1 MIKEVNISRE
11 VDKLAS
17 DISNILWT
25 YAERRRS
32 TAKDPNYTMADY
44 LNDRLLLRTN
54 IIIVGYVLYRVK
66 EKGEKNVSAIMKFD
80 DIRVSE
86 AVNNIKIDSD
96 VWDYLFELVDSYS
109 LETFKE
115 LVLTVECYP
124 IGNTPESI
132 SKLAIQILNIQER
145 ENVVDL
151 DCGYGAFLVAT
162 NKYANPK
169 ALYRGYE
176 VNTSI
181 AQAATARGILTNFAV
196 GNTDKY
202 TLIEAGMQSSFDK
215 GFALP
220 AWGQKAGR
228 MSFQTNNF
236 IRSLDNIDV
245 NQFIF
250 PGTSGEWV
258 EASLMMQLLKKK
270 GKAVIMTTMG
280 ALTNGTDMQAR
291 RHFVDNQYIEA
302 VIALPEK
309 IFAPYTSIPCAM
321 VVLSRFNQEMR
332 LIDAT
337 DIFTKGRR
345 RNELSDADIAEI
357 MERYHNDGPH
367 SIKVSTFMRGNYP
380 LNPKR
385 YLTKNIVIE
394 NGVRFG
400 DITLDIKRGAQ
411 LSAKK
416 LDEVIS
422 TEETTVQYLKVNN
435 VQDGMICGEIPYV
448 KEDKSLERYFINNN
462 DIIMSKVAASG
473 KVALASIE
481 SGKHLVLGANL
492 FAITVDTKK
501 ADPVYIKLFL
511 ESDQGAKL
519 VESIASGVT
528 VPMISVEELKDM
540 VIPLPSLDKQEA
552 IVKAYREAETD
563 VARLK
568 AEYEAAY
575 KKLKNIINMDRS

>member
-1 MIKEVNISRE
+1 MIKEANIARE
-11 VDKLAS
+11 VDKLRG
-17 DISNILWT
+17 DIIAVLRND
-25 YAERRRS
+25 ARRRGDILQAEAFRRPGQVRDKLYS
-32 TAKDPNYTMADY
+32 KE
-44 LNDRLLLRTN
+44 N
-54 IIIVGYVLYRVK
+54 IILIGYVLYKAKQEGVK
-66 EKGEKNVSAIMKFD
+66 TVAEVMRFADVRIVEAVENAQLSTDLWEQLLKLVDGYTVDTFEDFVLNYDHDIALSTPDSVARLA
-80 DIRVSE
+80 IRVL
-86 AVNNIKIDSD
+86 D
-96 VWDYLFELVDSYS
+96 
-109 LETFKE
+109 
-115 LVLTVECYP
+115 
-124 IGNTPESI
+124 
-132 SKLAIQILNIQER
+132 IQDK

-151 DCGYGAFLVAT
+151 DCGYGEFLVAT

-169 ALYRGYE
+169 AMYRGY
-176 VNTSI
+176 VTDVTM
-181 AQAATARGILTNFAV
+181 AQAATARGLLANFAV

-202 TLIEAGMQSSFDK
+202 TLIEAGMKGSFDK
-215 GFALP
+215 GFAAP
-220 AWGQKAGR
+220 RWGQRAGSMPYKAA
-228 MSFQTNNF
+228 NF

-258 EASLMMQLLKKK
+258 EASLMMQLLKNN

-280 ALTNGTDMQAR
+280 ALTNGIDMQAR

-422 TEETTVQYLKVNN
+422 TDETTVQYLKVNN
-435 VQDGMICGEIPYV
+435 IQDGVICGEIPYV

-462 DIIMSKVAASG
+462 DIIMSKVAANG

-501 ADPVYIKLFL
+501 ANPLYIKLFL

-540 VIPLPSLDKQEA
+540 LIPLPSLDEQEA
-552 IVKAYREAETD
+552 IVKAYRQAEAD

-568 AEYEAAY
+568 SEYEAAY

>member
-1 MIKEVNISRE
+1 MIKEINIARE
-11 VDKLAS
+11 VDKLRG
-17 DISNILWT
+17 DIIAVLRND
-25 YAERRRS
+25 ARRRGDILQAEAFRRS
-32 TAKDPNYTMADY
+32 GQVKDKLYSKE
-44 LNDRLLLRTN
+44 N
-54 IIIVGYVLYRVK
+54 IILIGYVLYKAKQEGVK
-66 EKGEKNVSAIMKFD
+66 TVAEVMRFADVRIVEAVENAQLSADLWEQLLKLVDGYTVDTFEDFVLNYEHDIALSTPD
-80 DIRVSE
+80 SVARLAIRVL
-86 AVNNIKIDSD
+86 D
-96 VWDYLFELVDSYS
+96 
-109 LETFKE
+109 
-115 LVLTVECYP
+115 
-124 IGNTPESI
+124 
-132 SKLAIQILNIQER
+132 IQDK

-151 DCGYGAFLVAT
+151 DCGYGEFLVAT

-169 ALYRGYE
+169 AMYRGY
-176 VNTSI
+176 VTDVTM
-181 AQAATARGILTNFAV
+181 AQAATARGLLANFAV

-202 TLIEAGMQSSFDK
+202 TLIEAGMKNSFDK
-215 GFALP
+215 GFAAP
-220 AWGQKAGR
+220 RWGQRAGSMPFR
-228 MSFQTNNF
+228 AANF

-258 EASLMMQLLKKK
+258 EASLMMQLLKNN

-280 ALTNGTDMQAR
+280 ALTNGIDMQAR

-309 IFAPYTSIPCAM
+309 IYAPYSPIPCAM
-321 VVLSRFNQEMR
+321 VVLSRFNKEMR

-422 TEETTVQYLKVNN
+422 TDETKVQYLKVNN
-435 VQDGMICGEIPYV
+435 IQDGVICGEIPYV

-462 DIIMSKVAASG
+462 DIIMSKVAANG

-501 ADPVYIKLFL
+501 ANPLYIKLFL

-540 VIPLPSLDKQEA
+540 LIPLPSLDEQEA
-552 IVKAYREAETD
+552 IVKAYRQAEAD

-568 AEYEAAY
+568 SEYEAAY

>member
-1 MIKEVNISRE
+1 MIKEMNISRDVE
-11 VDKLAS
+11 KLAWS
-17 DISNILWT
+17 ITSILKEN
-25 YAERRRS
+25 YMSRS
-32 TAKDPNYTMADY
+32 GIIRDEAGSRAGYIR
-44 LNDRLLLRTN
+44 DRLSNRD
-54 IIIVGYVLYRVK
+54 IIILVGYVLYRVK
-66 EKGEKNVSAIMKFD
+66 ENNKKSVSSIVRFD
-80 DIRVSE
+80 DVRIRE
-86 AVNNIKIDSD
+86 AVENANIDSYT
-96 VWDYLFELVDSYS
+96 WEQLLELVDRFT

-115 LVLTVECYP
+115 LVLTFEFDPLV
-124 IGNTPESI
+124 GTPDSV
-132 SKLAIQILNIQER
+132 SRLALRILNPQEK
-145 ENVVDL
+145 EELVDL
-151 DCGYGAFLVAT
+151 DCGYGEFLVASK
-162 NKYANPK
+162 KYANPK
-169 ALYRGYE
+169 AFCRGYE
-176 VNTSI
+176 MNTTVS
-181 AQAATARGILTNFAV
+181 QVATARGILSNFAV

-202 TLIEAGMQSSFDK
+202 TLIEAGMKNSFDK
-215 GFALP
+215 GFAAP
-220 AWGQKAGR
+220 RWGQRAGSMPFR
-228 MSFQTNNF
+228 AANF

-250 PGTSGEWV
+250 PSTSGEWV
-258 EASLMMQLLKKK
+258 EASLMMQLLKEK

-280 ALTNGTDMQAR
+280 ALTNGIDTQAR

-357 MERYHNDGPH
+357 MERYHNAGPH

-435 VQDGMICGEIPYV
+435 IQDGVICGEIPYV
-448 KEDKSLERYFINNN
+448 KEDKSLERYFINDN

-552 IVKAYREAETD
+552 IVKAYREAEAD

>member
-1 MIKEVNISRE
+1 MIKEANIARE
-11 VDKLAS
+11 VDKLRG
-17 DISNILWT
+17 DIIAALRND
-25 YAERRRS
+25 ARRRGDILQAEAFRRPGQVRDKLYS
-32 TAKDPNYTMADY
+32 KE
-44 LNDRLLLRTN
+44 N
-54 IIIVGYVLYRVK
+54 IILIGYVLYKAKQEGVK
-66 EKGEKNVSAIMKFD
+66 TVAEVMRFADVRIVEAVENAQLSTDLWEQLLKLVDGYTVDTFEDFVLNYDHDIALSTPDSVARLA
-80 DIRVSE
+80 IRVL
-86 AVNNIKIDSD
+86 D
-96 VWDYLFELVDSYS
+96 
-109 LETFKE
+109 
-115 LVLTVECYP
+115 
-124 IGNTPESI
+124 
-132 SKLAIQILNIQER
+132 IQDK

-151 DCGYGAFLVAT
+151 DCGYGEFLVAT

-169 ALYRGYE
+169 AMYRGY
-176 VNTSI
+176 VTDVTM
-181 AQAATARGILTNFAV
+181 AQAATARGLLANFAV

-202 TLIEAGMQSSFDK
+202 TLIEAGMKNSFDK
-215 GFALP
+215 GFAAP
-220 AWGQKAGR
+220 RWGQRAGSMPFR
-228 MSFQTNNF
+228 AANF

-258 EASLMMQLLKKK
+258 EASLMMQLLKNN

-280 ALTNGTDMQAR
+280 ALTNGIDMQAR

-422 TEETTVQYLKVNN
+422 TDETTVQYLKVNN
-435 VQDGMICGEIPYV
+435 IKDGVICGEIPYV

-462 DIIMSKVAASG
+462 DIIMSKVAANG

-501 ADPVYIKLFL
+501 ANPLYIKLFL

-540 VIPLPSLDKQEA
+540 LIPLPDLDKQEA
-552 IVKAYREAETD
+552 IVKAYRQAEAD

-568 AEYEAAY
+568 SEYEAAY

>member
-1 MIKEVNISRE
+1 MIKEANIARE
-11 VDKLAS
+11 VDKLRG
-17 DISNILWT
+17 DIIAVLRND
-25 YAERRRS
+25 ARRRGDILQ
-32 TAKDPNYTMADY
+32 AEAFR
-44 LNDRLLLRTN
+44 RLGQVRDKLYSKEN
-54 IIIVGYVLYRVK
+54 IILIGYVLYKAKQEGVK
-66 EKGEKNVSAIMKFD
+66 TVAEVMRFADVRIVEAVENAQLSADLWEQLLKLVDGYTVDTFEDFVLNYDHDIALSTPD
-80 DIRVSE
+80 SVARLAIRVL
-86 AVNNIKIDSD
+86 D
-96 VWDYLFELVDSYS
+96 
-109 LETFKE
+109 
-115 LVLTVECYP
+115 
-124 IGNTPESI
+124 
-132 SKLAIQILNIQER
+132 IQDK

-151 DCGYGAFLVAT
+151 DCGCGEFLVAT

-169 ALYRGYE
+169 AMYRGY
-176 VNTSI
+176 VTDVTM
-181 AQAATARGILTNFAV
+181 AQAATARGLLANFAV

-202 TLIEAGMQSSFDK
+202 TLIEAGMKGSFDK
-215 GFALP
+215 GFAEP
-220 AWGQKAGR
+220 TWGQRAGSMPFR
-228 MSFQTNNF
+228 ASNF

-250 PGTSGEWV
+250 PSTSGEWV
-258 EASLMMQLLKKK
+258 EASLMMQLIKEN

-280 ALTNGTDMQAR
+280 ALTNGIDMQAR

-309 IFAPYTSIPCAM
+309 IYAPYSPIPCAM
-321 VVLSRFNQEMR
+321 VVLSRFNKEMR

-357 MERYHNDGPH
+357 MERYHNDGAH
-367 SIKVSTFMRGNYP
+367 SIKVNTFMRGNYP

-385 YLTKNIVIE
+385 YLTKNIIIE

-400 DITLDIKRGAQ
+400 DIALDIKRGAQ

-422 TEETTVQYLKVNN
+422 TEETPVQYLKVNN
-435 VQDGMICGEIPYV
+435 VQEGTICGEIPYV
-448 KEDKSLERYFINNN
+448 KQENSLERYFINND

-501 ADPVYIKLFL
+501 ANPLYIKLFL

-540 VIPLPSLDKQEA
+540 LIPLPSLDEQEA
-552 IVKAYREAETD
+552 IVKAYRQAEAD

-568 AEYEAAY
+568 SEYEAAY

>member
-11 VDKLAS
+11 VDKLRG
-17 DISNILWT
+17 DIIATLRND
-25 YAERRRS
+25 ARRRDDILQIEAFRRPGQVRDKLYS
-32 TAKDPNYTMADY
+32 KE
-44 LNDRLLLRTN
+44 N
-54 IIIVGYVLYRVK
+54 IILIGYVLYKAKQEGAKTVAEVMRFADTRIV
-66 EKGEKNVSAIMKFD
+66 EAVGSAQLNADLWEQLLKLVDGYTIDTFED
-80 DIRVSE
+80 FVLNYEHDIALSTPDSVARLAIRVL
-86 AVNNIKIDSD
+86 D
-96 VWDYLFELVDSYS
+96 
-109 LETFKE
+109 
-115 LVLTVECYP
+115 
-124 IGNTPESI
+124 
-132 SKLAIQILNIQER
+132 IQDK

-151 DCGYGAFLVAT
+151 DCGYGEFLVAT
-162 NKYANPK
+162 KKYASPK
-169 ALYRGYE
+169 ATYRGYE
-176 VNTSI
+176 ADTTI
-181 AQAATARGILTNFAV
+181 AQAATARGLLANFAV

-202 TLIEAGMQSSFDK
+202 TLIEAGMKSSFDK
-215 GFALP
+215 GFAEP
-220 AWGQKAGR
+220 TWGQRAGSMPYKAA
-228 MSFQTNNF
+228 NF

-250 PGTSGEWV
+250 PSTSGEWV
-258 EASLMMQLLKKK
+258 EASLMMQLLKEK

-448 KEDKSLERYFINNN
+448 KEDKSLERYFINNK

-501 ADPVYIKLFL
+501 ADPIYIKLFL

-540 VIPLPSLDKQEA
+540 LIPLPSLDKQEA
-552 IVKAYREAETD
+552 IVKAYREAEAD